1 MNAQLVAS
9 CLGLTLTT
17 CDIYLTRK
25 EEKALIW
32 SSPFHFT
39 IVKTLFIFSRYFGLA
54 SQLYNVSLS
63 AYWRYRYTAATVPR
77 RFCTR
82 DLAFKIFEH
91 YFLLTILYIVLMLR
105 VYALYNKSLAI
116 ILFLVL
122 ILALR
127 MFVVIRTFV
136 KYWHIYAVQ
145 FNYICFPTESTNM
158 KPGLVVLILAE
169 ALFQIIIHALVS
181 KKTWT
186 LPSTW
191 SRTPTLTSVV
201 TRDGFYVFLAIF
213 VGIMAVIASSHER
226 RLALLFLHPL
236 FVFVIPCACCRVI
249 MRLHRFRNEEA
260 SACSQG
266 QDPVFSTLF
275 SVWEVQTFPRNSS
288 EA

>member
-122 ILALR
+122 ILALL
-127 MFVVIRTFV
+127 
-136 KYWHIYAVQ
+136 Q